1 IPARKD
7 RKSGEDYSPIGML
20 RGTPDTHPEWGG
32 EFVDYEGQLIDRPCR
47 SEGRPDVDGERE
59 DLVIA
64 LTAGSDGAVLD
75 DFTIVYTSEGR
86 RYALDVAWS
95 MALCG
100 PAVTEGCS
108 QG

>member
-1 IPARKD
+1 
-7 RKSGEDYSPIGML
+7 M
-20 RGTPDTHPEWGG
+20 
-32 EFVDYEGQLIDRPCR
+32 
-47 SEGRPDVDGERE
+47 
-59 DLVIA
+59 IA